1 MDCGETDGEV
11 VAEATEKAS
20 MAAFGSAFRAR
31 LVADGYRSFLLNILL
46 LTPAPQRNL
55 YCCSLRLHGYA
66 PQNTVPGL

>member
-31 LVADGYRSFLLNILL
+31 LVADGYRIFFVKYFVTHAGS
-46 LTPAPQRNL
+46 PA
-55 YCCSLRLHGYA
+55 
-66 PQNTVPGL
+66 